1 MAIFHTFALER
12 VSLFVSAQTFFMET
26 LRCGFPISPPYRA
39 PMKNKNKAFSK
50 VAVVIISVV
59 ATVLLC
65 LVIINFAGGEQKM
78 VRQVQRLYSVSD
90 PEFQRNMG
98 LMLGPQIVGGNKIDV
113 LLNGDQIFPSML
125 KAIRAAQ
132 KTINFETYIYWSEE
146 IGNEFALALAERAR
160 AGVAVHLLVDAVGS
174 SKLDAA
180 QMKTMESAGVVIRKY
195 RPLRWYTLARLN
207 NRTHR
212 KLLVIDG
219 KVGFTGGVGIAG
231 QWTGHAQDPSHWRDS
246 HFRIEGPVV
255 AQMQSVLIDNWT
267 KTTGTVVHGENY
279 FPPLTAVGDKSA
291 QVFSSSPTGGSES
304 MALMYLLS
312 ITAARTS
319 IDLSASYFVPDT
331 LTEDALRAALLRGV
345 KVRII
350 TPGTN
355 MDAEVVRLASRGNWG
370 PLLKA
375 GALMY
380 EYQPTM
386 YHTKTMIVDGLLV
399 SVGSTNF
406 DTRSFKLNDEANLNV
421 FDSSFARE
429 LTTVFE
435 NDLRNSKRVSLAQWE
450 NRPWTNQAIEFLAG
464 RFGAFL

>member
-1 MAIFHTFALER
+1 MNNKTN
-12 VSLFVSAQTFFMET
+12 T
-26 LRCGFPISPPYRA
+26 L
-39 PMKNKNKAFSK
+39 SK
-50 VAVVIISVV
+50 FAVVVISVL
-59 ATVLLC
+59 ATIVLC
-65 LVIINFAGGEQKM
+65 LVFINFAGGEQKM
-78 VRQVQRLYSVSD
+78 VRKVDRLYSVSD

-98 LMLGPQIVGGNKIDV
+98 LMLGPAVVGGNKV
-113 LLNGDQIFPSML
+113 EALLNGDQIFPAML
-125 KAIRAAQ
+125 TAIRSAQ
-132 KTINFETYIYWSEE
+132 KSINFETYIYWSEE
-146 IGNEFALALAERAR
+146 IGNEFATALAERAR
-160 AGVAVHLLVDAVGS
+160 AGVVVHLLVDAVGS
-174 SKLDAA
+174 SKLDNA

-231 QWTGHAQDPSHWRDS
+231 QWTGNGQDPAHWRDS
-246 HFRIEGPVV
+246 HFRVEGPVV

-267 KTTGTVVHGENY
+267 KTTGTVMHGEKY
-279 FPPLTAVGDKSA
+279 FPALTPAGDEAA

-319 IDLSASYFVPDT
+319 IDLSSSYFVPDA
-331 LTEDALRAALLRGV
+331 LTEEALRAALARGV

-370 PLLKA
+370 ALLRA
-375 GALMY
+375 GAQMN

-386 YHTKTMIVDGLLV
+386 YHCKVMIVDGLMV

-406 DTRSFKLNDEANLNV
+406 DSRSFKLNDEANLNI
-421 FDSSFARE
+421 FNGKFARE
-429 LTTVFE
+429 QTAVFE
-435 NDLRNSKRVSLAQWE
+435 NDLRHSKRVTLSDWE
-450 NRPWTNQAIEFLAG
+450 NRPWMNKTIEYMAS